1 MHMTSHIILHN
12 GYLLT
17 SLAYILE
24 LLALFSIKRK
34 RGKAIQTQ
42 AELY

>member
-1 MHMTSHIILHN
+1 MTLHIILHN
-12 GYLLT
+12 SYLLT

-24 LLALFSIKRK
+24 LLALLSYKK
-34 RGKAIQTQ
+34 KEGKAIQTQ